1 MIVCLRFALVVLILQ
16 VGSSTP
22 VVADN
27 KDWFDRD
34 CSGTTFHL
42 AKSDDREQ
50 LVFRL
55 SLGNLPFVPELLA
68 EEWLDVAGQR
78 CRGDG
83 KCEGSTHAR
92 VWLVKQKGIKR
103 VSGKYEADFGGQHLE
118 GQFLATYRKHKPTL
132 ICE

>member
-1 MIVCLRFALVVLILQ
+1 MIVCLRFTLVALILQ
-16 VGSSTP
+16 VSSSTL

-27 KDWFDRD
+27 KDWFDND
-34 CSGTTFHL
+34 CNGTTFHL

-55 SLGNLPFVPELLA
+55 SLGNLPFVPELMA

-78 CRGDG
+78 CSGDG
-83 KCEGSTHAR
+83 KCEGATHAR
-92 VWLVKQKGIKR
+92 VWLVKKKGIKR

-118 GQFLATYRKHKPTL
+118 GQFVAKYQKHRPML